1 MRFLILGCGLVGRVL
16 AAQLRAEGHQ
26 VRGTTTTPGKVAALR
41 QLCDEV
47 LVLRGGDGPAVA
59 AALADC
65 DAAAICAGPSPAQA
79 QTPEQRRAHYH
90 EILVGTAQS
99 IAAAPSAAPIAALSS
114 MIVYGDAAPAA
125 RLDEDS
131 PLRPASD
138 ASPACFREMERIYLQ
153 LGARSCVFRL
163 ADVFGADDP
172 PLREK
177 VRMAHQYMGGAVPF
191 AAAALYY
198 RVAAEDVAR
207 AMRFAFQQ
215 QLRGL
220 YNLSHEEVPLRN
232 SELFDAHCAA
242 AGLPPL
248 HYRGD
253 LRMAEA
259 PVSSQ
264 KLQRAGFRLQ
274 HTTAAQLPDVPE
286 APEAPEP
293 A

>member
-26 VRGTTTTPGKVAALR
+26 VRGTTTTPDKVAGLR
-41 QLCDEV
+41 ELCDEV
-47 LVLRGGDGPAVA
+47 RVLRGGDGPAVA
-59 AALADC
+59 EALAGC

-90 EILVGTAQS
+90 EILVGTAHS
-99 IAAAPSAAPIAALSS
+99 IAAAQSAAPIAALSS
-114 MIVYGDAAPAA
+114 MIVYGDADPSAA
-125 RLDEDS
+125 RLDEQS
-131 PLRPASD
+131 PLREPSD
-138 ASPACFREMERIYLQ
+138 ASPACFREMERIYLQQ

-191 AAAALYY
+191 AASALYY
-198 RVAAEDVAR
+198 RVAADDVAR

-220 YNLSHEEVPLRN
+220 YNLSHEAVPLRN

-248 HYRGD
+248 RYRGD

-264 KLQRAGFRLQ
+264 KLHRAGFRLQ
-274 HTTAAQLPDVPE
+274 HTTAAQLPE
-286 APEAPEP
+286 SPEAPEP

>member
-26 VRGTTTTPGKVAALR
+26 VRGTTTTPDKVAALR

-47 LVLRGGDGPAVA
+47 QVLRGSDGPAVA
-59 AALADC
+59 AALEDC
-65 DAAAICAGPSPAQA
+65 DGAAICAGPSPAQA

-99 IAAAPSAAPIAALSS
+99 IAAAPSGAPIAALSS
-114 MIVYGDAAPAA
+114 MIVYGDADPGAA
-125 RLDEDS
+125 RLDEHS
-131 PLRPASD
+131 PLREPND

-153 LGARSCVFRL
+153 QLGARSCVFRL
-163 ADVFGADDP
+163 ADVYGADDP

-191 AAAALYY
+191 AANALYY
-198 RVAAEDVAR
+198 RVAAGDVAR

-248 HYRGD
+248 QYRGD

-264 KLQRAGFRLQ
+264 KLHRAGFRLQ
-274 HTTAAQLPDVPE
+274 HTTPAQL
-286 APEAPEP
+286 PEAPEP

>member
-26 VRGTTTTPGKVAALR
+26 VRGTTTTPDKVAALR

-47 LVLRGGDGPAVA
+47 QVLRGSDGPAVA
-59 AALADC
+59 AALAGC

-90 EILVGTAQS
+90 DILVGTAQC
-99 IAAAPSAAPIAALSS
+99 IAAAPGAAPIAALSS
-114 MIVYGDAAPAA
+114 MIVYGDADSGAA
-125 RLDEDS
+125 RLDEHS
-131 PLRPASD
+131 PLRPPSD
-138 ASPACFREMERIYLQ
+138 ASPACFREMERIYLQQ

-191 AAAALYY
+191 AANALYY

-264 KLQRAGFRLQ
+264 KLHRAGFRLR
-274 HTTAAQLPDVPE
+274 HTTPAQL
-286 APEAPEP
+286 PEAPEP